1 MTLARSALILSLAA
15 APGLLAAEGA
25 HWSYEGETGP
35 EAWASLD
42 PANTLCSAGTQQ
54 SPIDLSH
61 ALHGELSEVVPD
73 WSPETE
79 WVVVNNGHT
88 IQANVAE
95 GSDAGHV
102 EIDGKVYDLVQ
113 FHFHHP
119 SEHAID
125 AAHTEMEV
133 HFVHKAEDGALAVI
147 GVMLTGGGQPGL
159 VDTVLQVAP
168 SVEGEAPAGAA
179 DPSALLPASGQY
191 YRYQG
196 SLTTPP
202 CSETVTWTVMTDK
215 VAVTDAAIAAF
226 ATVFPNDAR
235 PLQPLNRRYL
245 LTN

>member
-1 MTLARSALILSLAA
+1 MKPVRSLVALAV
-15 APGLLAAEGA
+15 LLAPRIASAEGA

-42 PANTLCSAGTQQ
+42 PANAACASGTQQ
-54 SPIDLSH
+54 SPIDLTG
-61 ALHGELSEVVPD
+61 AIHGELEEVAPT
-73 WSPETE
+73 WMPTTE
-79 WVVVNNGHT
+79 WTVINNGHT
-88 IQANVAE
+88 IQANVVE
-95 GSDAGHV
+95 GSEGGHV
-102 EIDGKVYDLVQ
+102 EIGGKLYDLVQ

-133 HFVHKAEDGALAVI
+133 HFVHRADDGSLAVI

-159 VDTVLQVAP
+159 IDALFQIAP
-168 SVEGEAPAGAA
+168 AIEGEVPAGIADAA
-179 DPSALLPASGQY
+179 RLLPQGGQY

-202 CSETVTWTVMTDK
+202 CTESVTWTVMTEK
-215 VAVTDAAIAAF
+215 VAVSDEAIAAF
-226 ATVFPNDAR
+226 SAVFPNDAR
-235 PLQPLNRRYL
+235 PLQPVNRRYL